1 MDKINN
7 QPPAPRRYLSRQALL
22 GVSVF
27 FTLNMTGCTNP
38 IIEQEPE
45 MYTTSGS
52 LAPYSQSDFNQY
64 IEQTTQWLDET
75 RVFHGAGY
83 DAEMKAVSPYRL
95 KPSHPN
101 GQGVLLVH
109 GLGDSPYSFIDI
121 APVLAE
127 QGYLVHVML
136 LPGHGSR
143 PADLMLPKENDW
155 QEAVANQVTLL
166 KRDVEEV
173 WLAGFSTGTNLV
185 TSYAAQNPEA
195 VNGLV
200 LFSPAFS
207 PDDVIVRFAGTAS
220 VFVDWVNVAKEQ
232 NYTRYDSL
240 AMHGAALYYQTTT
253 QVKQDLQQYQLEVP
267 ALLMVTENDE
277 LIDTEAVYSLFRTEF
292 VNPNSRL
299 VWYGEKSY
307 PDARVIKRSMD
318 LPKQSIESGSHI
330 SVLFREDNPL
340 YGERGL
346 MRQCGGAQ
354 EGEVY
359 TVDCVGMPT
368 LTYTAWGL
376 LKEDRISARLS
387 WNPYFDTMMERVIK
401 FMKTANQNSE

>member
-1 MDKINN
+1 
-7 QPPAPRRYLSRQALL
+7 
-22 GVSVF
+22 
-27 FTLNMTGCTNP
+27 
-38 IIEQEPE
+38 

-52 LAPYSQSDFNQY
+52 IAPYSQSDFSQY
-64 IEQTTQWLDET
+64 VEQTTQWLDET

-95 KPSHPN
+95 IPSQPN
-101 GQGVLLVH
+101 GRGVLLVH
-109 GLGDSPYSFIDI
+109 GLGDSPYSFVDI

-143 PADLMLPKENDW
+143 PADLMLPDVNDW
-155 QEAVANQVTLL
+155 TNAVANQVALL
-166 KRDVEEV
+166 KREVDEV

-185 TSYAAQNPEA
+185 TSYAAHHPDE
-195 VNGLV
+195 VKGLV

-207 PDDVIVRFAGTAS
+207 PDDLVVRFAGAAS
-220 VFVDWVNVAKEQ
+220 VFVDWVNIAKEQ

-253 QVKQDLQQYQLEVP
+253 QVKQDLNQHQLTVP

-307 PDARVIKRSMD
+307 PDARVIQQTMD
-318 LPKQSIESGSHI
+318 LSEQNIESGSHI
-330 SVLFREDNPL
+330 SVLYRADNPL

-376 LKEDRISARLS
+376 LKEDRVSARLS
-387 WNPYFDTMMERVIK
+387 WNPYFDSMMERVIK
-401 FMKTANQNSE
+401 FMAKVN

>member
-1 MDKINN
+1 VVRVVKITSKITAVRHHLNH
-7 QPPAPRRYLSRQALL
+7 RLLL
-22 GVSVF
+22 GVSAF
-27 FTLNMTGCTNP
+27 FTMSMTGCTNP

-52 LAPYSQSDFNQY
+52 IAPYSQSNFYQY
-64 IEQTTQWLDET
+64 IEQTTKWLDET

-95 KPSHPN
+95 IPSHPN

-121 APVLAE
+121 APVLAD

-143 PADLMLPKENDW
+143 PADLMLPKVKDW
-155 QEAVANQVTLL
+155 QDAVANQVTLL
-166 KRDVEEV
+166 KSEVDEV

-220 VFVDWVNVAKEQ
+220 LFVDWVNVAKEQ

-292 VNPNSRL
+292 VNPSSRL
-299 VWYGEKSY
+299 VWYGEKPY

-318 LPKQSIESGSHI
+318 LPKQNIESGSHI
-330 SVLFREDNPL
+330 SVLYRADNPL

-376 LKEDRISARLS
+376 LKEDRVSARLS
-387 WNPYFDTMMERVIK
+387 WNPYFETMMERVVE
-401 FMKTANQNSE
+401 FMQTAN

>member
-1 MDKINN
+1 
-7 QPPAPRRYLSRQALL
+7 
-22 GVSVF
+22 
-27 FTLNMTGCTNP
+27 
-38 IIEQEPE
+38 

-52 LAPYSQSDFNQY
+52 LAPYNQSNFEHY
-64 IEQTTQWLDET
+64 LEQTAQWLDET

-83 DAEMKAVSPYRL
+83 DAEMKAVSPYKL
-95 KPSHPN
+95 VPKQPN

-127 QGYLVHVML
+127 KGYLVHVML

-143 PADLMLPKENDW
+143 PADLMQPSVEDW
-155 QEAVANQVTLL
+155 QKAVANQVAIL
-166 KRDVEEV
+166 RGEV
-173 WLAGFSTGTNLV
+173 DDIWLGGFSTGTNLI
-185 TSYAAQNPEA
+185 TSYAAQRPDD
-195 VNGLV
+195 VSGIV

-207 PDDVIVRFAGTAS
+207 PDDVVVRFAGAAS

-253 QVKQDLQQYQLEVP
+253 LVKHDLQQYQLSVP

-292 VNPNSRL
+292 VHPSSRL
-299 VWYGEKSY
+299 VWYGEKPY
-307 PDARVIKRSMD
+307 PDARVIKRTMA
-318 LPKQSIESGSHI
+318 LPEQSIESGSHI
-330 SVLFREDNPL
+330 SVLYRADNPL

-376 LKEDRISARLS
+376 LKEDRVSARLS
-387 WNPYFDTMMERVIK
+387 WNPYFDAMMERVVA
-401 FMKTANQNSE
+401 FMESARVPLNSK

>member
-1 MDKINN
+1 VALVDKINS
-7 QPPAPRRYLSRQALL
+7 QISAVRRYLSHHALL
-22 GVSVF
+22 SVSVF
-27 FTLNMTGCTNP
+27 FTISMTGCTNP

-52 LAPYSQSDFNQY
+52 LAPYSQSNFNQY
-64 IEQTTQWLDET
+64 IKQTAKWLDET

-95 KPSHPN
+95 IPNHPN

-143 PADLMLPKENDW
+143 PADLMLPNVKDW
-155 QEAVANQVTLL
+155 HEAVANQVTLL
-166 KRDVEEV
+166 KRDVDEV

-185 TSYAAQNPEA
+185 TSYAAQNPKA

-253 QVKQDLQQYQLEVP
+253 QVELDLQQYQLEVP

-277 LIDTEAVYSLFRTEF
+277 LIDTEGVYSLFRTEF

-318 LPKQSIESGSHI
+318 LPKQKIESGSHI
-330 SVLFREDNPL
+330 SVLYRADNPL

-346 MRQCGGAQ
+346 MRQCGGAE

-387 WNPYFDTMMERVIK
+387 WNPYFDTMMERVVK
-401 FMKTANQNSE
+401 FMKTAN